1 MSKPVCTQKTWKC
14 FSLHREVRESSM
26 STMKGGILVEVE
38 VSIPKANKAKNK
50 QPKAKQK
57 KQKIR
62 MTGVPKNTVLKTTI
76 MQDGLEGS

>member
-1 MSKPVCTQKTWKC
+1 
-14 FSLHREVRESSM
+14 M
-26 STMKGGILVEVE
+26 STVKGGILVEVE

-50 QPKAKQK
+50 QPKAKQN

-76 MQDGLEGS
+76 MEDGLEGSQSWKTNEDGPDER